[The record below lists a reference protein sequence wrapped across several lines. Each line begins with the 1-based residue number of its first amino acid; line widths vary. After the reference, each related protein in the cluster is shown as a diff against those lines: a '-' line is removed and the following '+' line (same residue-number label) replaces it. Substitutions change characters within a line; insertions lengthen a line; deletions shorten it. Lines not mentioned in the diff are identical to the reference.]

1 MVETH
6 YNIKNAPRIA
16 LLADFHNGNPEPII
30 SSLRRHDINLI
41 AIAGDMV
48 YGRPGG
54 DDKSPLDTQENVTA
68 LLASCASIAPTYM
81 SLGNHEWFLRQ
92 SDIQRIKDLGVVV
105 LDNEYVECSVG
116 GETVSI
122 GGLTSAHVLEY
133 RRFLKELKA
142 VADGEL
148 PPGESRL
155 LSPSVTPLEARER
168 LLSAY
173 PKRLPSDFQ
182 KPARK
187 AVRGAGKPSPSISWL
202 ERFTRVSGYRLLI
215 SHHPEY
221 FDLIPTVDLLLSG
234 HAHGGQIRLF
244 HHGLFAPG
252 QGILPTYTKGV
263 YGRMVVSAGL
273 TNTTW
278 VPRINNPT
286 EIVYINCG

>member
-1 MVETH
+1 M
-6 YNIKNAPRIA
+6 
-16 LLADFHNGNPEPII
+16 G
-30 SSLRRHDINLI
+30 
-41 AIAGDMV
+41 
-48 YGRPGG
+48 
-54 DDKSPLDTQENVTA
+54 
-68 LLASCASIAPTYM
+68 
-81 SLGNHEWFLRQ
+81 LGNHEWFLSQ

-133 RRFLKELKA
+133 RIY
-142 VADGEL
+142 G
-148 PPGESRL
+148 
-155 LSPSVTPLEARER
+155 
-168 LLSAY
+168 
-173 PKRLPSDFQ
+173 LPSDFQ

-286 EIVYINCG
+286 EIVYIQARDAD